1 MNKNKQIFELY
12 IDYLVTS
19 FSYTTATGLSN
30 LLDGDI
36 SHDQVTRFLSHKQF
50 SSADLWQNVKK
61 DVRDIEADDG
71 VLIFDDTVQA
81 KPYSSE
87 NDLIN
92 WHFDHTVG
100 RSVKGINLLN
110 CIYHANDVSIP
121 VAFKLITKPIQY
133 SDIST
138 RKIKR
143 KSETTKNDD
152 LITLLKACQ
161 QNQLKWRYVLAD
173 SWFSSIGNMKFIN
186 DKIKKYFLLA
196 LKSNRLIALSKE
208 DKLEGRFQ
216 RIDSLD
222 WSDSPILG
230 WVKGMDIPIIL
241 HRQIFKNKD
250 GSEGILYLI
259 SNDIELDKE
268 SMEAIYQKRWKVE
281 VFHKNIKSNTGLA
294 KSPAKKERTQ
304 SNHIFMSLLA
314 TNGMDTSS
322 PYNLL
327 N

>member
-1 MNKNKQIFELY
+1 MY

-19 FSYTTATGLSN
+19 FSYTTATGLSH

-36 SHDQVTRFLSHKQF
+36 SHDQITRFLSHKQF
-50 SSADLWQNVKK
+50 SSADLWKNVKK
-61 DVRDIEADDG
+61 EVRDIESEDG

-87 NDLIN
+87 NELIS

-110 CIYHANDVSIP
+110 CIYHANEVSLP

-133 SDIST
+133 SDIET
-138 RKIKR
+138 KKVKR

-152 LITLLKACQ
+152 LITMLKACRG
-161 QNQLKWRYVLAD
+161 NQLKWRYVLAD

-186 DKIKKYFLLA
+186 DEMKKYFLLA

-208 DKLEGRFQ
+208 DKLQGRFQ

-222 WSDSPILG
+222 WSGSPICG
-230 WVKGMDIPIIL
+230 WVKGMDMPIIL

-268 SMEAIYQKRWKVE
+268 SMETIYQKRWKVE

-314 TNGMDTSS
+314 TAKLEGLSIKKGS
-322 PYNLL
+322 
-327 N
+327 